1 MPVRRSPRNPR
12 LLLFAGFGGL
22 LLLMAL
28 AALDDIRQIRSIET
42 RSDAVRNS
50 FVERN
55 RLLNQIRS
63 DLYLSGTWIR
73 DYLLE
78 PDRVKAQSQRA
89 SFERTRRELRDE
101 MRGYRSLLRA
111 EERPPFEN
119 LERDLTGYWN
129 VIDPVLRR
137 AQGLSGGE
145 GYVFL
150 RDEIYP
156 RRTGMIGIVDQISGL
171 NEHELNKRILL
182 ITELFTG
189 FRIRVAI
196 TMLAALGLGAA
207 LALFSGRRILAYER
221 EAADHLRDIE
231 QARSEL
237 KDLSARLVEAQETER
252 RSISRELHDEVGQ
265 SLSALLVTL
274 SNMAAEMP
282 DGRISTHLA
291 ASRELAES
299 SLRCVRSMA
308 LLLRPS
314 MLDDLGLLPALQWQA
329 REISK
334 RSGVVIHVDAE
345 GLPESLPD
353 EYRTAIYRVVQEAL
367 HNCEQHAGA
376 KNARVTIRVHGNAL
390 ALSVQDDGRGFD
402 ASSVR
407 GMGLVGME
415 ERISNLDGTCNIEAE
430 AGKGTLVMVR
440 LPLPA

>member
-1 MPVRRSPRNPR
+1 
-12 LLLFAGFGGL
+12 
-22 LLLMAL
+22 MAL
-28 AALDDIRQIRSIET
+28 AGLDDIRQIRSIET
-42 RSDAVRNS
+42 RSNTVRNS
-50 FVERN
+50 FLKRN

-78 PDRVKAQSQRA
+78 PDRVKAQGQRA
-89 SFERTRRELRDE
+89 SFERTRRALTTE
-101 MRGYRSLLRA
+101 MRDYQGFLRP
-111 EERPPFEN
+111 EERAPFEN
-119 LERDLTGYWN
+119 LEQELAGYSN
-129 VIDPVLRR
+129 IIDPVLRR
-137 AQGLSGGE
+137 AQGLPGGD

-156 RRTGMIGIVDQISGL
+156 RRTGLIGIVDQISAL
-171 NEHELNKRILL
+171 NEHDLNTRILSN
-182 ITELFTG
+182 TELFTG
-189 FRIRVAI
+189 FRIRLAI

-207 LALFSGRRILAYER
+207 LAIFSGRRILAYER

-237 KDLSARLVEAQETER
+237 KELSTRLVDAQESER

-274 SNMAAEMP
+274 GNMAAEMP
-282 DGRISTHLA
+282 DARVSTHLA
-291 ASRELAES
+291 ASRHLAES
-299 SLRCVRSMA
+299 ALRCVRSMA

-334 RSGVVIHVDAE
+334 RTGIAVQVDAE
-345 GLPESLPD
+345 GLPDTLPD

-367 HNCEQHAGA
+367 HNCEQHAHA
-376 KNARVTIRVHGNAL
+376 KNARVSLRVHGNAL

-402 ASSVR
+402 VSSVR

-415 ERISNLDGTCNIEAE
+415 ERISNLDGICNIESE
-430 AGKGTLVMVR
+430 AGKGTLVMAR
-440 LPLPA
+440 LPLPV